1 MQLSKFKE
9 GLLKTRTSITMR
21 LTKILRRG
29 GHLDEAVLD
38 QIEGI
43 LIEAD
48 AGVDSAFYLVEALR
62 RRVGTDGTADGNHV
76 KTLLKEEILKILET
90 PLPSQIPRVP
100 EHDGPRVIL
109 IVGVNGVGK
118 TTAVGKLAAR
128 YTGVHLEVVLAA
140 CDTFRAAA
148 IDQLA
153 IWADRSQAHLVR
165 HQTGADP
172 ASVAF
177 DALSAA
183 RARGAD
189 FLIVDTAGRLHTKVH
204 LMEELKKIHR
214 VIQKSQ
220 PGSPHETLL
229 VLDAATGQN
238 GFIQAREFHAALGL
252 TGVILT
258 KLDGTAKGGIVIAI
272 SQLLGLPVRWVSMG
286 EGIDDLQDFDPKV
299 FVDAMFDE

>member
-9 GLLKTRTSITMR
+9 GLLKTRTNITMR

-29 GHLDEAVLD
+29 RQLDEDILD

-48 AGVDSAFYLVEALR
+48 AGVDSAIYLVEALR
-62 RRVGTDGTADGNHV
+62 RRVGTDGPADGNQV
-76 KTLLKEEILKILET
+76 KALLKEEILKILET
-90 PLPSQIPRVP
+90 PLPSQIPRDP

-109 IVGVNGVGK
+109 VVGINGVGK

-128 YTGVHLEVVLAA
+128 YTGGHLEVVLAA

-153 IWADRSQAHLVR
+153 VWADRSRAHLVR

-189 FLIVDTAGRLHTKVH
+189 FLIVDTAGRLHTKVN
-204 LMEELKKIHR
+204 LMEEVKKIHR

-229 VLDAATGQN
+229 VLDATTGQN

-258 KLDGTAKGGIVIAI
+258 KLDGTAKGGIVIAV
-272 SQLLGLPVRWVSMG
+272 SRLLGLPVRWVSMG
-286 EGIDDLQDFDPKV
+286 EGIDDLQDFDPEV